1 MPGKELSA
9 NFFEESPWTS
19 LQQWFFLDY
28 KIDISFVVRIIVI
41 RELPKTNHSCKY
53 VSGAANEN
61 IVQNHLNIALLN
73 VFQYFKR

>member
-1 MPGKELSA
+1 M
-9 NFFEESPWTS
+9 
-19 LQQWFFLDY
+19 
-28 KIDISFVVRIIVI
+28 RIIVI

-73 VFQYFKR
+73 VFQYFNGRYRHIFIP